1 MWKKATVLALALV
14 FVLSLTALTACTGEQ
29 PATAQTTGDDGVVS
43 VQAEVETNLD
53 QNDFAFVCPATF
65 QVEQDPATGE
75 YAIQEIQT
83 KGFITSKGKPIY
95 AFLPKDDAE
104 TIRQE
109 DGSCLVQQ
117 SLQMYKSNEE
127 SATLSLAAK
136 FTLNAE
142 TGEITGVASLV
153 EVQDAN

>member
-1 MWKKATVLALALV
+1 MRKGFVSVTIIGSLLV
-14 FVLSLTALTACTGEQ
+14 AILTSCASEQ
-29 PATAQTTGDDGVVS
+29 PAVSQTPGDDGMVS

-53 QNDFAFVCPATF
+53 RNDFAFVCPTTF

-95 AFLPKDDAE
+95 AFLPKEDAE
-104 TIRQE
+104 TTRQE

-117 SLQMYKSNEE
+117 SLQMYKNNEE

-142 TGEITGVASLV
+142 TGEITSTVLPV
-153 EVQDAN
+153 EVQDTN

>member
-1 MWKKATVLALALV
+1 MRKGFVSVTIIGILLV
-14 FVLSLTALTACTGEQ
+14 AILTSCASEQ
-29 PATAQTTGDDGVVS
+29 PAASQPPGDDGMVS

-53 QNDFAFVCPATF
+53 QNDFAFVCPTTF

-75 YAIQEIQT
+75 YTIQEIQT
-83 KGFITSKGKPIY
+83 KGFITSKGEPIY
-95 AFLPKDDAE
+95 AFLPKEDAE
-104 TIRQE
+104 TTRQE

-117 SLQMYKSNEE
+117 SLQMYKNNEE

-142 TGEITGVASLV
+142 TGEITSTVLPV
-153 EVQDAN
+153 EVQDTN